1 MVLKRILFS
10 LLIVGKKHA
19 IVDSAGIGLRAVDCL
34 VGTAEI
40 QLLRVFVHL

>member
-1 MVLKRILFS
+1 MVLKRILVS
-10 LLIVGKKHA
+10 LLFARKEHA